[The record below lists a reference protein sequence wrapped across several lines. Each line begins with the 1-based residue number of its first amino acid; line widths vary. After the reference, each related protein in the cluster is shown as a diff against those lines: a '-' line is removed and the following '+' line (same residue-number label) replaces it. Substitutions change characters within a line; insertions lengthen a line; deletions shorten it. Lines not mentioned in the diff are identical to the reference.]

1 MSGPGLHHFQQQWAP
16 LQPPQPS
23 ISTPS
28 AITVEFPVRPTSE
41 EVRTIFIA
49 GFPADVKE
57 RELHNLL
64 RWLPGFE
71 ASQINMKGDQ
81 PMGFALFSTAQHAV
95 AAKTA
100 LQDLVF
106 DSATN
111 STLHIEMAKKNLFV
125 KRGMGAD
132 FSSLDQSKR
141 IRTGGEYAQSG
152 YPSPPFPPQTPSL
165 WTTSGYMAPPVLY
178 APYGGYPVTQ
188 VALPTPVSVPAPTVY
203 APVQN
208 TKDNPPCNT
217 LFVGNLGEN
226 VTEEE
231 LRGLFSAQPGYKQM
245 KILRHDRS
253 TVCFIEFDDV
263 ASATGVHIK
272 LQGAVLPSAGH
283 TGIRIQFSKNPFGRR
298 KDLNGTPAETKGST

>member
-1 MSGPGLHHFQQQWAP
+1 MAGPGIHHFHQPWAQ
-16 LQPPQPS
+16 LAPPPPS
-23 ISTPS
+23 ISTPPS
-28 AITVEFPVRPTSE
+28 IAVPARPTND

-49 GFPADVKE
+49 GLPADVKE

-71 ASQINMKGDQ
+71 ASQINSKGDL
-81 PMGFALFSTAQHAV
+81 PMGFALFSTAQHAM

-106 DSATN
+106 DADSKSA
-111 STLHIEMAKKNLFV
+111 LHTEMAKKNLFV
-125 KRGMGAD
+125 KRGVGAD
-132 FSSLDQSKR
+132 FSSFDQSKR

-152 YPSPPFPPQTPSL
+152 YPSPPLHPQPASL
-165 WTTSGYMAPPVLY
+165 WATSGYMAPPVLY

-188 VALPTPVSVPAPTVY
+188 VALPTPAPVPPPTVY

-217 LFVGNLGEN
+217 LFVGNLGES
-226 VTEEE
+226 VIEEE
-231 LRGLFSAQPGYKQM
+231 LRGLFSLQPGYKQM
-245 KILRHDRS
+245 KILRHERN

-263 ASATGVHIK
+263 ASATSVHIN
-272 LQGAVLPSAGH
+272 LQGAVLPSAGR

-298 KDLNGTPAETKGST
+298 KDMNGTAAETKG